1 MVTVRSRPTP
11 TPEQVRAWRT
21 LLVAHSQ
28 VTGKLEGEL
37 MAAHGLPL
45 AWYDVLLQLAEAPG
59 ARLRM
64 TDLAESVLLSRSGVT
79 RLVDRM
85 VRAGLI
91 ARERCGD
98 DKRITRAVL
107 TDAGWGQLRA
117 AAPTHLAG
125 IEQHVVC
132 RLSEAELGQLA
143 RLLGKLVD
151 GEVPL
156 GRYRARTDQP

>member
-11 TPEQVRAWRT
+11 TANQVRAWRT

-28 VTGKLEGEL
+28 VIAKLEGEL
-37 MAAHGLPL
+37 IAAHDLPL
-45 AWYDVLLQLAEAPG
+45 AWYDVLLQLAEAPA

-64 TDLAESVLLSRSGVT
+64 TDLAERVLLSRSGVT

-85 VRAGLI
+85 VHAELI
-91 ARERCGD
+91 TRERCDD
-98 DKRITRAVL
+98 DKRITWAVL
-107 TDAGWGQLRA
+107 TAAGWQQLRA

-125 IEQHVVC
+125 IEQHVVR
-132 RLSEAELGQLA
+132 RLSDAELGELA
-143 RLLGKLVD
+143 RLLAKLVD

-156 GRYRARTDQP
+156 GRYRHRDEQL